1 MHPLF
6 PLLLLY
12 VAQMTAGKLLVMEG
26 DIRYSVDIADLAKV
40 DLSEYGAWSH
50 GSKPLPFNLNV
61 SNYMRNLAAKF
72 ILPQR

>member
-40 DLSEYGAWSH
+40 DLSEHGA
-50 GSKPLPFNLNV
+50 
-61 SNYMRNLAAKF
+61 
-72 ILPQR
+72 